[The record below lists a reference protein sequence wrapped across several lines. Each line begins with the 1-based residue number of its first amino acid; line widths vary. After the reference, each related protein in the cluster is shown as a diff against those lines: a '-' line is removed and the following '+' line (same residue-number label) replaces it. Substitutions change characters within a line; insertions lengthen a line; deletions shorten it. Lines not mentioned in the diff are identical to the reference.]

1 MYNKPRVSSRK
12 PKFRVKKAGKTK
24 SRKALQ
30 RRQRRRAN
38 NERAR
43 ALQRKA
49 ELRRSRNRQQL
60 RRNMAEDAAR
70 EAARRSRRRQQG
82 RELAAEAANASPA
95 ARRRRRLTLAGDV
108 NQNLYL
114 PEHIRREMAR
124 MVPQPRGF
132 AGRDLSQLFT
142 DPRERE
148 AYLTGRRRSANR
160 VRRFMRGVDA
170 RHLNI
175 PAAYEE
181 DWDDPNLG
189 PNRRIHGGP
198 ARRPPNL
205 EQLHRSCRATR
216 NAREQRLVARHAVRA
231 YVEEYPEEW
240 LYGGW
245 VEAQNE
251 GTVADAYAA
260 LQVRPNSYRRK
271 HALKNAIIQFQDEGQ
286 LSPGVDRN
294 IRARLL
300 QITGWNRGDF
310 RETMG
315 VFEGKVYLFQ
325 PPLPFAIANKA
336 FYPNRNLTQS
346 PRLLQMM
353 PGIPTDANGDI
364 DFLDDMF
371 WPREYDE
378 RQIKRS
384 VAKLGCV
391 ALNIFGF

>member
-30 RRQRRRAN
+30 KQRRRRKKN
-38 NERAR
+38 NQDRQE
-43 ALQRKA
+43 QR
-49 ELRRSRNRQQL
+49 RRSRRRQQL
-60 RRNMAEDAAR
+60 RRNMAEAAAR
-70 EAARRSRRRQQG
+70 DA
-82 RELAAEAANASPA
+82 
-95 ARRRRRLTLAGDV
+95 RRRLTLAGDV
-108 NQNLYL
+108 NQGLYL

-124 MVPQPRGF
+124 MAQQPRGF

-142 DPRERE
+142 APRERE
-148 AYLTGRRRSANR
+148 AYLTQRRRSANR
-160 VRRFMRGVDA
+160 VRRFMRGVNA
-170 RHLNI
+170 GHLNI
-175 PAAYEE
+175 PAANP
-181 DWDDPNLG
+181 D
-189 PNRRIHGGP
+189 
-198 ARRPPNL
+198 NL
-205 EQLHRSCRATR
+205 EQLGRSCRAAR
-216 NAREQRLVARHAVRA
+216 NAREQRLVARHAVRT
-231 YVEEYPEEW
+231 YVEEYDETW

-260 LQVRPNSYRRK
+260 LQARPNSHRRK
-271 HALKNAIIQFQDEGQ
+271 RALKNAIIQFQDEGQ

-310 RETMG
+310 METMG

-336 FYPNRNLTQS
+336 FYPNRNLTQL

-378 RQIKRS
+378 RQLKRS

-391 ALNIFGF
+391 ALGIYGF